1 MVAIRLYIILKLGSL
16 SAQHYSHKHSC
27 HSRLGVNLSFDA
39 MTSFE
44 RFKQEQVESSASPGL
59 ESPESPFCSTAQLDV
74 NRYCR
79 DSGRWPSRQVQPALG
94 EGSYTSAGAG

>member
-1 MVAIRLYIILKLGSL
+1 MIAIRLYIILKLGSL

-44 RFKQEQVESSASPGL
+44 GFKKEEVESSTSPVL
-59 ESPESPFCSTAQLDV
+59 ESPESPFCNTAQLNV
-74 NRYCR
+74 NRYRR
-79 DSGRWPSRQVQPALG
+79 DSGQRQSRQVPPALS
-94 EGSYTSAGAG
+94 EGAYTRAGAG